1 MPKKKK
7 VAMVLV
13 VVVVMVP
20 LVAAGALA
28 ANKIIQCTA
37 VPCHGSGNYNKILER
52 IGDGKRDKII
62 PKGGTDLILAN
73 KYTKDKDVVWGSK
86 GRDKIKVNDGD
97 RRDRARG
104 GMGKDDWC
112 IVDSRSE
119 AGSGCDKVSVR

>member
-1 MPKKKK
+1 MRKL
-7 VAMVLV
+7 AMVLV
-13 VVVVMVP
+13 LVVVMVP
-20 LVAAGALA
+20 LVGAVAFAAD
-28 ANKIIQCTA
+28 KIIQCKA

-52 IGDGKRDKII
+52 IGNGKRDKII

-73 KYTKDKDVVWGSK
+73 KYTKDRDVVWGSK

-97 RRDRARG
+97 RRDTASG

-119 AGSGCDKVSVR
+119 AGTGCDKVSVR